1 MRDKIF
7 VMRSSLP
14 KSLTWI
20 ATTAV
25 VALAG
30 CLYIG
35 DRAITQIRDAF
46 DTDARI
52 MHRVLSQRAVQHDA
66 ILATLGLLQSPTD
79 TDDRERRLS
88 SVYSQVISV
97 AKRSGD
103 SPWLATESVASLA
116 SAEVASRAAR
126 RPALGSVDYAT
137 GRFWLVRASPALS
150 HALQIDM
157 KSMVPWSEWPTA
169 KDGAMDRDS
178 VVRVALAIGA
188 DEWVVQPG
196 KLLDSAWQFSSRKRL
211 ATESQPFDVV
221 STRCVRWSE
230 LPWLLMLSWCAVVTA
245 LMVGL
250 AAVLRQRRARR
261 RAEELLRLGQVAKLN
276 SLGELAAG
284 MAHELNQPLTAI
296 LANTQA
302 AARLLRDDPPDIE
315 TARPA
320 MQRAAE
326 QARRAAD
333 VLARLRRSVAQ
344 PDRALVLQP
353 TSLEHAARNAL
364 YLLEPQFRAQQIQT
378 EIIVLR
384 AVSVMADATALE
396 QVIHNVLINAVNALR
411 QSPIVNRRLRI
422 TISAA
427 AAMGELVVA
436 DNGPGIAA
444 EILPRVFE
452 PFFTTRMSESVVG
465 ESQDAL
471 DSLDSLG
478 LGLSICESLVG
489 TMGGRISAA
498 NGTED
503 TMRGA
508 VFTVSL
514 PFATSDAKA
523 SQ

>member
-1 MRDKIF
+1 
-7 VMRSSLP
+7 
-14 KSLTWI
+14 
-20 ATTAV
+20 
-25 VALAG
+25 
-30 CLYIG
+30 
-35 DRAITQIRDAF
+35 
-46 DTDARI
+46 
-52 MHRVLSQRAVQHDA
+52 
-66 ILATLGLLQSPTD
+66 
-79 TDDRERRLS
+79 
-88 SVYSQVISV
+88 
-97 AKRSGD
+97 
-103 SPWLATESVASLA
+103 
-116 SAEVASRAAR
+116 
-126 RPALGSVDYAT
+126 
-137 GRFWLVRASPALS
+137 
-150 HALQIDM
+150 
-157 KSMVPWSEWPTA
+157 
-169 KDGAMDRDS
+169 
-178 VVRVALAIGA
+178 
-188 DEWVVQPG
+188 
-196 KLLDSAWQFSSRKRL
+196 
-211 ATESQPFDVV
+211 
-221 STRCVRWSE
+221 
-230 LPWLLMLSWCAVVTA
+230 MLSWCAVVTA

-378 EIIVLR
+378 EIIVAR

-411 QSPIVNRRLRI
+411 QSPIANRRLRI
-422 TISAA
+422 TISEA

-471 DSLDSLG
+471 DSLDSLDSLG

-514 PFATSDAKA
+514 PLAASDAKA